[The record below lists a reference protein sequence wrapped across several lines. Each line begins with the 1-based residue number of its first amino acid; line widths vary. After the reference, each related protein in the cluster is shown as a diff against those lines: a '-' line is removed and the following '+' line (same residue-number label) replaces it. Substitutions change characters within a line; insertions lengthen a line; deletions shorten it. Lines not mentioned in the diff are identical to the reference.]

1 MKKYFMN
8 LMVVV
13 VATTLLFSS
22 CEEKE
27 VKEQIDILIETG
39 VLRGNLTHD
48 VTLDANKTYALAG
61 AFIVEKGGSI
71 TIPAGTKI
79 VAEEGFGNYILVAQ
93 GGKIFVNG
101 TAEKPVKMVGKT

>member
-27 VKEQIDILIETG
+27 VKEQIDILIETE
-39 VLRGNLTHD
+39 
-48 VTLDANKTYALAG
+48 YC
-61 AFIVEKGGSI
+61 VEI
-71 TIPAGTKI
+71 
-79 VAEEGFGNYILVAQ
+79 
-93 GGKIFVNG
+93 
-101 TAEKPVKMVGKT
+101 